1 MNYIICFSQNSIQ
14 KYNEKIQTL
23 VNLGTVIEY
32 LGRIGLTMKLVIYS
46 TSLFSMY
53 DFTSFDTTSIGPA
66 LFNTTS

>member
-1 MNYIICFSQNSIQ
+1 MINELYKLLQQNSIQ
-14 KYNEKIQTL
+14 KYNEKFQTL
-23 VNLGTVIEY
+23 V
-32 LGRIGLTMKLVIYS
+32 MKLVVYS